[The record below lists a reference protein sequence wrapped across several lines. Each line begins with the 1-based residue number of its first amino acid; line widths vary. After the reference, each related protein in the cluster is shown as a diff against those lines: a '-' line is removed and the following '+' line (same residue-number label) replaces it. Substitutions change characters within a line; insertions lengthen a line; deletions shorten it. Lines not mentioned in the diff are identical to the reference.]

1 MFLQIAHYSSKK
13 TIIYD
18 DDNDNDDNDN
28 GGNIVIVIIIMMMI
42 IIMIMIIIYYDNI
55 GTIPWISMDQMF
67 HRNAF
72 GKNTHTHKMVPVIH
86 ELRKKHTWMVS
97 MSALDGVPT
106 VCTLKQCW
114 KTCQSRT
121 EKFGLHQAT
130 ATRILAHNQMRGSQ
144 KRQLPSHLR
153 SSKLEMKF
161 QTISHI
167 KMKFLA

>member
-1 MFLQIAHYSSKK
+1 MM
-13 TIIYD
+13 IIYD
-18 DDNDNDDNDN
+18 DDNDN

-72 GKNTHTHKMVPVIH
+72 GKKTHQKNMFPVIH
-86 ELRKKHTWMVS
+86 ELRKNHTWMVS

-106 VCTLKQCW
+106 VCTLKQSW

-130 ATRILAHNQMRGSQ
+130 ATRILAHNQMRVSQ
-144 KRQLPSHLR
+144 IRQLPSHLR
-153 SSKLEMKF
+153 NSKLEMKF

-167 KMKFLA
+167 N